1 VITALPFV
9 LLVLVALVGLFV
21 LRSELDSVAVLT
33 VFLVALFGMSARWVI
48 PGTGAIGTPAMVI
61 AMGAAWWW
69 WMTRTNPNLTSD
81 VQPNPMRVMILVYL
95 WFVVL
100 SWGIS
105 RIRDLTTLEV
115 NGANRALLLAF
126 GLTGV
131 ALVVTDGVRSLQRLE
146 TLLKRLVI
154 AGTALAVV
162 GLLQFF
168 TGIDLTA
175 GLHFPGLVPNGEAI
189 QALATR
195 ADFSRAEGT
204 ALHSIEFSSVLAM
217 LLPLG
222 LHFAMN
228 GIDRREKRRYAFM
241 AAVMGL
247 AIPLSVARTGVLAL
261 VVALLVTAIAWSWRE
276 RFVGLVV
283 AGVGAIGLGLVVPG
297 LIGTFRWLLFG
308 ASNDPSVTARINRV
322 PRVMELVGE
331 KPWLGWGVGTFSPDE
346 DFLLDNQ
353 FFGTLIETG
362 VVGLLVVIALIVTGL
377 WLCFLTF
384 RHSQDRNT
392 RYLSTAVMAGIAVL
406 PTVMYLFD
414 AFFYSIL
421 MGLSFLLIG
430 TAGALW
436 RIAVR
441 DAEGRGIVE
450 PPRLPAAPHL
460 VGVRP
465 NVDRSADGSLSTIV
479 VETTTQCE
487 RVYAD
492 GTRCAN
498 RWVASQYRRD
508 KRYCSGT
515 CRSASGKRRG

>member
-1 VITALPFV
+1 
-9 LLVLVALVGLFV
+9 
-21 LRSELDSVAVLT
+21 
-33 VFLVALFGMSARWVI
+33 
-48 PGTGAIGTPAMVI
+48 
-61 AMGAAWWW
+61 
-69 WMTRTNPNLTSD
+69 
-81 VQPNPMRVMILVYL
+81 
-95 WFVVL
+95 
-100 SWGIS
+100 
-105 RIRDLTTLEV
+105 
-115 NGANRALLLAF
+115 
-126 GLTGV
+126 
-131 ALVVTDGVRSLQRLE
+131 
-146 TLLKRLVI
+146 
-154 AGTALAVV
+154 
-162 GLLQFF
+162 
-168 TGIDLTA
+168 
-175 GLHFPGLVPNGEAI
+175 
-189 QALATR
+189 
-195 ADFSRAEGT
+195 
-204 ALHSIEFSSVLAM
+204 
-217 LLPLG
+217 
-222 LHFAMN
+222 
-228 GIDRREKRRYAFM
+228 
-241 AAVMGL
+241 MGL

-421 MGLSFLLIG
+421 MSVSFLLIG

-450 PPRLPAAPHL
+450 PSRLPAAPHL

-465 NVDRSADGSLSTIV
+465 SVDRSPDGSLSTIV

-515 CRSASGKRRG
+515 CRSASVKGRG